1 MILDAGLDLASKK
14 ERMHTAAKIVVED
27 DVWIGANAV
36 ILSGVTLGKGSVIA
50 AGAVVNKDVKSGTL
64 VAGNPAKFIKEL

>member
-1 MILDAGLDLASKK
+1 MVLDAGLDLTSKTG
-14 ERMHTAAKIVVED
+14 RRHIGSKIVIED